1 MVPIRLARPRR
12 FTLAARA
19 PAGIMALE
27 VGLLLSPAFLAAFIG
42 PSFFAGQWKRLG
54 ACHVVDFNLNRRP

>member
-1 MVPIRLARPRR
+1 MVPICLARPRR

-42 PSFFAGQWKRLG
+42 PSFCRSVEKIGGLS
-54 ACHVVDFNLNRRP
+54 RR